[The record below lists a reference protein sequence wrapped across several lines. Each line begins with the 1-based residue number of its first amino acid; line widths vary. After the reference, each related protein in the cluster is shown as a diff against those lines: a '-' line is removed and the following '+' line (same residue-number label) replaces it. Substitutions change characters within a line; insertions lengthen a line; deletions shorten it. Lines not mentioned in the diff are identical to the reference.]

1 MEAAMARGTRAK
13 VTAAVAKRYWREG
26 DARVVVEAWR
36 GSGVSLSDF
45 AAEVGVHSR
54 RVGRW
59 VARLDG
65 SSGGTDEAGIGFH
78 PVRIV
83 SSVVEKF
90 CRTEAIEVCLG
101 DGRRVRV
108 PGGFVA
114 EDLARVLAVLEG
126 RVSC

>member
-1 MEAAMARGTRAK
+1 MAKGTAAK
-13 VTAAVAKRYWREG
+13 VAAAVAKRYWREV

-36 GSGVSLSDF
+36 GSGMSLSDF
-45 AAEVGVHSR
+45 AAEVGVHSG

-59 VARLDG
+59 AARLDG

-78 PVRIV
+78 PVRIA
-83 SSVVEKF
+83 SSVGDES

-101 DGRRVRV
+101 NGCRVRV

-126 RVSC
+126 QVSC